1 MQNDVRTLH
10 IIHDSCM
17 NATKFRILSIVDAF
31 TKVSLALEVSTRI
44 NAKTPLRSVLGRL
57 FTNKAVPG
65 CLRSDNGGEF
75 IARSTGMQL
84 QEVRWS
90 ARFIQPRKP
99 SQNGLIE
106 FFQSTL
112 RRDDLN
118 VEVIFNLMDAQLKT
132 GIYTNDTNQVVPHS
146 ALGHKA
152 PTEVAAIKAR
162 SLMVPLGYQV
172 RADHEG
178 IQSMHVVAHPCG

>member
-1 MQNDVRTLH
+1 MDIYSRNRLCSSISNTLNETSALIRTQ
-10 IIHDSCM
+10 
-17 NATKFRILSIVDAF
+17 KWF
-31 TKVSLALEVSTRI
+31 VSTARQR
-44 NAKTPLRSVLGRL
+44 AKTPLRSVLGRL